1 MVNME
6 RPRYLDTHERGEL
19 TPKVAAAL
27 EMLRRCRLC
36 PRECGANR
44 LEGETG
50 RCRTGRRAVL
60 ASSDAHFGEEAP
72 LVGRHGSGT
81 LFFSN
86 CNLGCCFCQNE
97 GISHHGVG
105 VEVTADDLATTMVAL
120 QDRGCHNINLV
131 TPTHVTAQIL
141 EALPLA
147 IEEGLR
153 LPLVYNCGGYE
164 RVETLRLL
172 EGVVDIYMPDF
183 KFWGAKIAAE
193 ACDAPDYAQAARKA
207 FKEMHRQVG
216 DLKLDANGL
225 AVSGLLVRHLV
236 LPDGL
241 AGTAEVLGFIA
252 KELSP
257 DTYVNVMDQY
267 RPCARAADVPALAR
281 PIRAAE
287 FRHALAAAKAAGLR
301 RLDPPRRIFILG

>member
-1 MVNME
+1 MEKIE
-6 RPRYLDTHERGEL
+6 RPRYLDTHRRDEL
-19 TPKVAAAL
+19 APRVALAIEAL
-27 EMLRRCRLC
+27 AHCRLC
-36 PRECGANR
+36 PRECGVNR
-44 LEGETG
+44 LKDETG
-50 RCRTGRRAVL
+50 RCNTGRRAVL

-72 LVGRHGSGT
+72 LVGHGGSGT
-81 LFFSN
+81 LFFSH

-97 GISHHGVG
+97 EISHKGYG
-105 VEVTADDLATTMVAL
+105 IEVAPADLAATMLAL

-153 LPLVYNCGGYE
+153 VPLVYNCSGYE
-164 RVETLRLL
+164 RVETLKLL

-183 KFWGAKIAAE
+183 KFWDADIAAKV
-193 ACDAPDYAQAARKA
+193 CDAPDYREVACKA
-207 FKEMHRQVG
+207 LMEMHRQVG
-216 DLKLDANGL
+216 DLRLDTQGV

-236 LPDGL
+236 LPVGL
-241 AGTAEVLGFIA
+241 AGSDRVLAFIA
-252 KELSP
+252 QQISP

-267 RPCARAADVPALAR
+267 RPCAQAELVPALGR

-287 FRHALAAAKAAGLR
+287 FREAVAAAEAAGLR
-301 RLDPPRRIFILG
+301 RLDPPRRVFVLG